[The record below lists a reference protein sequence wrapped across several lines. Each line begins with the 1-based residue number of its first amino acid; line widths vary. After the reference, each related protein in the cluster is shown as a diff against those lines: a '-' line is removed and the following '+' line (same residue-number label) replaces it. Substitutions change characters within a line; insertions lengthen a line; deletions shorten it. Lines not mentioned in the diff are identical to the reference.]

1 MRLKLFFALLSVFL
15 AVNVFGAPV
24 LKVFDQQT
32 FSAVTNL
39 VQSVAVLNESLM
51 WLLKIGLWIMGGVCA
66 LVCANCFFARS

>member
-15 AVNVFGAPV
+15 AVNGFGKDQA
-24 LKVFDQQT
+24 VFDQQT

-66 LVCANCFFARS
+66 LICANCFFSRS

>member
-15 AVNVFGAPV
+15 AVNGFGKE
-24 LKVFDQQT
+24 LDVFDQQT

-39 VQSVAVLNESLM
+39 IQSVAVLNESLM

>member
-1 MRLKLFFALLSVFL
+1 MRLKLFFGLLSVFL
-15 AVNVFGAPV
+15 AVNGLAKDA
-24 LKVFDQQT
+24 LVFDAQT
-32 FSAVTNL
+32 FSAITNL